1 MHQVSITLLQIILL
15 PILDAQAEKPLIV
28 ENGAVCENKAT
39 GFLVL
44 DNTFLS
50 TADSIVYKDTPEQ
63 DCFTTCSTNRDQFG
77 RSILCASFVY
87 DHSSFTCTIFKEK
100 AKPEGKADVV
110 QVVGKRYFEKVC
122 LGEEVPKECADSQF
136 IRADDSVLIGFAR
149 NVTLVE
155 TMEQCVGQCVQEK
168 DCKSA
173 MYFYEE
179 GECITNS
186 ESALS
191 KPSSFAKEE
200 NEKVVYFQNG
210 CLTKIKA
217 QESSFASAL
226 IDSSSSTESPDNVDD
241 MRGDVSEEE
250 ETEEGGTSEMTSSP
264 VDLTTVDIEAST
276 SAGKVNK
283 KGEKASYIKYK
294 KHPKSYSLKASKL
307 SKREKQLKSS
317 TVDLTN
323 GDGTDDRSIPLSS
336 LSTEEEMTDS
346 VDADEGD
353 ETTEELAMP
362 SGRATPSRTNT
373 ALEREENEQ
382 IQEFPTYF
390 SEWSD
395 WTACTKAGE
404 RQIRRRKCLN
414 LRRCLGALMQLR
426 NCPAVLPD
434 PVQSGPMKSVRSVID
449 VPRIPDYDDTD
460 GDQFAVRPTP
470 STVQPEAVWSSWQG
484 VCQHFVSAQPCN
496 NGEMIGFESR
506 ECIARDPSLCEGPF
520 FRYCTL
526 PC

>member
-1 MHQVSITLLQIILL
+1 MFFF
-15 PILDAQAEKPLIV
+15 P
-28 ENGAVCENKAT
+28 AVCENKAT

-44 DNTFLS
+44 DNTILS

-122 LGEEVPKECADSQF
+122 LGEEAPKECADSQF

-210 CLTKIKA
+210 CLTKTKA
-217 QESSFASAL
+217 QDYVLF
-226 IDSSSSTESPDNVDD
+226 
-241 MRGDVSEEE
+241 R
-250 ETEEGGTSEMTSSP
+250 
-264 VDLTTVDIEAST
+264 
-276 SAGKVNK
+276 
-283 KGEKASYIKYK
+283 YK

-307 SKREKQLKSS
+307 SREKQSK
-317 TVDLTN
+317 
-323 GDGTDDRSIPLSS
+323 
-336 LSTEEEMTDS
+336 
-346 VDADEGD
+346 
-353 ETTEELAMP
+353 
-362 SGRATPSRTNT
+362 
-373 ALEREENEQ
+373 
-382 IQEFPTYF
+382 EFPTYF

-434 PVQSGPMKSVRSVID
+434 PVREFIRLVKRQK
-449 VPRIPDYDDTD
+449 DTTLLD
-460 GDQFAVRPTP
+460 IKP
-470 STVQPEAVWSSWQG
+470 STSSVQPEAVWSSWQG

-506 ECIARDPSLCEGPF
+506 ECIAKDPSLCEGPF

>member
-210 CLTKIKA
+210 L
-217 QESSFASAL
+217 
-226 IDSSSSTESPDNVDD
+226 
-241 MRGDVSEEE
+241 
-250 ETEEGGTSEMTSSP
+250 
-264 VDLTTVDIEAST
+264 
-276 SAGKVNK
+276 
-283 KGEKASYIKYK
+283 
-294 KHPKSYSLKASKL
+294 
-307 SKREKQLKSS
+307 
-317 TVDLTN
+317 DLTN

-434 PVQSGPMKSVRSVID
+434 PVL
-449 VPRIPDYDDTD
+449 
-460 GDQFAVRPTP
+460 RPTP